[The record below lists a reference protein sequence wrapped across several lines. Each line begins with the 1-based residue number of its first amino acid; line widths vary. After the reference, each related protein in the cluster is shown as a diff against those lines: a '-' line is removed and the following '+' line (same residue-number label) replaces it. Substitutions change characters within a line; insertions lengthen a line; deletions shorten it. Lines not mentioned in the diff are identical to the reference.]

1 MINSLNQGSALM
13 SLDQNRSPSKPENP
27 VQPSKW
33 NGLEREIAE
42 AAYYIWEKEGHPH
55 GRELDH
61 WLSAEH
67 NVRRLVDA
75 GKTREPAR

>member
-1 MINSLNQGSALM
+1 M
-13 SLDQNRSPSKPENP
+13 SLGPNQSPSKPEGP
-27 VQPSKW
+27 GQPSKW
-33 NGLEREIAE
+33 NELEPEIAV

-61 WLSAEH
+61 WLRAEH

>member
-1 MINSLNQGSALM
+1 M
-13 SLDQNRSPSKPENP
+13 SLGQNQLPSKPEGP
-27 VQPSKW
+27 GQLSKW
-33 NGLEREIAE
+33 NELEPEIAV

-61 WLSAEH
+61 WLRAEH

>member
-1 MINSLNQGSALM
+1 M
-13 SLDQNRSPSKPENP
+13 SLGQNQSPLKPEGP
-27 VQPSKW
+27 GQPSKW
-33 NGLEREIAE
+33 NGQEPEIAE

-55 GRELDH
+55 GRDLDH
-61 WLSAEH
+61 WLRAEH